1 MLIRYVAFSFAR
13 GGAAI
18 AARKFMELGTKL
30 GNVKAYC
37 VEPLNGSFEAEY
49 PSRVS
54 FHFHFLLRL
63 IEFFLLKLYTKSVPV
78 KHSLNLFSC
87 STVLNAFLSSEKGDV
102 VHIHWINNNAISI
115 EDFRKI
121 PKGSIVT
128 LHDEWLFSGAEHYSS
143 GFKGNDEIVSGYKGV
158 GFRVDHLV
166 NKWCWNRKYNA
177 IGHRN
182 DLLITAPSN
191 WMVEQA
197 KKSPILSNKRIFL
210 LPNPID
216 TEIFCPMSEG
226 EKGQFRKSLGIG
238 PDQFV
243 FVFGAVSLENNPL
256 KGGAE
261 LRDAMGILHDR
272 LPDYER
278 RRITLVTFGDS
289 GTKDNDH
296 FSGFEVVRL
305 GKVNQHRLRDIY
317 GSGDFTLVPSQVEA
331 FGQVAAESLSCGTPV
346 VCFGNSGLLDIVEDG
361 KNGFLAKDKSIRDLA
376 LKLEKAFFLDGSNK
390 VSMSKNARDKV
401 VAEFSYPAVLERYRA
416 IIGCA
421 SQKTLS

>member
-1 MLIRYVAFSFAR
+1 MLIRYVAFSFTR

-18 AARKFMELGTKL
+18 AARKFMELGKKL
-30 GNVKAYC
+30 GDVKAYC
-37 VEPLNGSFEAEY
+37 VEPLNDGFKAEY
-49 PSRVS
+49 PGRVS
-54 FHFHFLLRL
+54 FYFHFLLRL
-63 IEFFLLKLYTKSVPV
+63 IEFFLLKLYTKNVPV

-87 STVLNAFLSSEKGDV
+87 SEALAAFQASERGDV
-102 VHIHWINNNAISI
+102 VHVHWINNDAVSI
-115 EDFRKI
+115 EDFRKL

-143 GFKGNDEIVSGYKGV
+143 GFKGNDEIVSGYDGV
-158 GFRVDHLV
+158 GFSVDHLV
-166 NKWCWNRKYNA
+166 NKWCWKRKYNT
-177 IGHRN
+177 IGDRN
-182 DLLITAPSN
+182 DLLITAPSS
-191 WMVEQA
+191 WMVQQA
-197 KKSPILSNKRIFL
+197 KNSPILSNKRIFL

-216 TEIFCPMSEG
+216 TEIFCPMSER
-226 EKGQFRKSLGIG
+226 EKRQFRKSIGIG
-238 PDQFV
+238 SDQFV

-261 LRDAMGILHDR
+261 LREAMRILHDR
-272 LPDYER
+272 LPDSQR

-289 GTKDNDH
+289 GRKDKGH

-346 VCFGNSGLLDIVEDG
+346 VCFGNSGLLDIVDDG

-376 LKLEKAFFLDGSNK
+376 FKLEKAVVLDGSNK
-390 VSMSKNARDKV
+390 VSMSRNARDKV

-421 SQKTLS
+421 AQITSS